1 MKKTRLVTAL
11 VLVALLLLMALGPR
25 AHHRQLEVRLPV
37 VPSDPSALQAMV
49 AAGERATA
57 GIRPDNQARIVWVD
71 PAHPAPSACA
81 IIYLHGFGA
90 SQGEGAPV
98 HRELARDFGCN
109 LFLPR
114 LPGNGLA
121 SVDAMRGIDAQQW
134 LDGAAR
140 ALAIGHALGRR
151 VIVIGTSMG
160 GGLALELAGRE
171 PAAVDALLLYS
182 PLVREYRDQLDPM
195 FWPDGE
201 WLLKYLKNHGRDHL
215 AYDQDSVYWAGQMH
229 IDGYKAIAEL
239 RSSLTPSLFKAI
251 RAPMFL
257 GYYWADSEHHDTTVS
272 VPAMLAMYAQVATP
286 AADKRKQAYADAG
299 AHVIVSP
306 LRSKASA
313 QVYVDSRNFLHQVL
327 GMTYVCGADTGKPCP
342 PVGGAAS
349 GAMPDPARGHPS

>member
-1 MKKTRLVTAL
+1 MKKRHIIAAIII
-11 VLVALLLLMALGPR
+11 VALLLVLALGPR
-25 AHHRQLEVRLPV
+25 AHHRQLAVSLPL
-37 VPSDPSALQAMV
+37 VPTAPAALQAMV
-49 AAGERATA
+49 ATGEQATA
-57 GIRPDNQARIVWVD
+57 GIRPDNQARIVWAD
-71 PAHPAPSACA
+71 PAHPAPAACA

-121 SVDAMRGIDAQQW
+121 SADAMRGIDAQQW
-134 LDGAAR
+134 LDDAAR

-182 PLVREYRDQLDPM
+182 PLVREYRNQLDPM

-257 GYYWADSEHHDTTVS
+257 GYYWADPEHHDTTVS
-272 VPAMLAMYAQVATP
+272 VPAMLAMYGQIATP
-286 AADKRKQAYADAG
+286 AADKRKRAYADAG

-313 QVYVDSRNFLHQVL
+313 QVYADSRDFLHQVL
-327 GMTYVCGADTGKPCP
+327 GMAYVCGADTGKPCP
-342 PVGGAAS
+342 PVPEPVRAPPMAPGNHR
-349 GAMPDPARGHPS
+349 P